1 MKRFIILCIVL
12 CNLNGNAQQLPNGF
26 SYLLEIDPTIKKEVR
41 YYTTNNFIGRPIDGY
56 KKDRLIISTPAAK
69 ALKKIQSKL
78 KLDGL
83 GLKVFDAYRPQK
95 AVNHFVRWARVI
107 KDTLMKSLYY
117 PDVKKSNLFK
127 LGFIASKSSHTRG
140 STVDLSL
147 IDIKTNKELDMGS
160 SYDFFGA
167 TSDVFHK
174 NLSNKQ
180 EKNRMLLRNI
190 MIKNG
195 FKPYDNEWWHFT
207 LVDEPFPNT
216 YFNFVVE

>member
-1 MKRFIILCIVL
+1 
-12 CNLNGNAQQLPNGF
+12 
-26 SYLLEIDPTIKKEVR
+26 
-41 YYTTNNFIGRPIDGY
+41 
-56 KKDRLIISTPAAK
+56 
-69 ALKKIQSKL
+69 
-78 KLDGL
+78 
-83 GLKVFDAYRPQK
+83 
-95 AVNHFVRWARVI
+95 
-107 KDTLMKSLYY
+107 
-117 PDVKKSNLFK
+117 
-127 LGFIASKSSHTRG
+127 
-140 STVDLSL
+140 
-147 IDIKTNKELDMGS
+147 MGS